1 MDFTKDIYINKDKIR
16 EDEDFV
22 ILYKGFLFSNN
33 LTNDVYVSYG
43 YGDTWKNK
51 DEKKMKPSTFGYL
64 ATIDVGSGDNL
75 QFVFRDDKGNW
86 DNNNSQNYILP
97 IEESQEILSFK
108 TIADTSKE
116 VNFEAAE
123 QTEPTA
129 TIEEK
134 EEIFEPAVVNSNSF
148 DLYKTVD
155 LENLNKQAIPN
166 DTIITQISLNEKN
179 ENVVSKSVIKS
190 ETPEVKKAVS
200 FEEITGAS
208 VNDAVNTV
216 EENNTATS
224 IKLNVNTTVN
234 SVPDVVE
241 NIEEKSITV
250 KKESTFEKTI
260 SLFESIVKN
269 VKVAFSKLVKLVK
282 TSLNLNEEDE

>member
-216 EENNTATS
+216 EKNAVS
-224 IKLNVNTTVN
+224 AGSVRVN
-234 SVPDVVE
+234 SIVSDIPDIVD
-241 NIEEKSITV
+241 NIDEKSLTV

-282 TSLNLNEEDE
+282 TSLNLNEEDK

>member
-43 YGDTWKNK
+43 YGYTWKNK

-75 QFVFRDDKGNW
+75 QFVFRDNQGNW

-97 IEESQEILSFK
+97 IEESQEVLSFK

-116 VNFEAAE
+116 VSFETAE
-123 QTEPTA
+123 QTEPS
-129 TIEEK
+129 TIENNN
-134 EEIFEPAVVNSNSF
+134 EEIFEPAVINSNSF

-166 DTIITQISLNEKN
+166 DTIITQISLDHKT
-179 ENVVSKSVIKS
+179 ENVVSESIIKS
-190 ETPEVKKAVS
+190 EVPETKAVS
-200 FEEITGAS
+200 FEELTGAS

-216 EENNTATS
+216 EENAVS
-224 IKLNVNTTVN
+224 AGSVRVN
-234 SVPDVVE
+234 SIVSDIPDIVD
-241 NIEEKSITV
+241 NIDEKSLTV
-250 KKESTFEKTI
+250 KKESTLEKTI

>member
-108 TIADTSKE
+108 TIADKSKE

-216 EENNTATS
+216 EKNAVS
-224 IKLNVNTTVN
+224 AGSVRVN
-234 SVPDVVE
+234 SIVSDIPDIVD
-241 NIEEKSITV
+241 NIDEKSLTV

>member
-51 DEKKMKPSTFGYL
+51 VEKKMKPSTFGYL

-216 EENNTATS
+216 EKNAVS
-224 IKLNVNTTVN
+224 AGSVRVN
-234 SVPDVVE
+234 SIVSDIPDIVD
-241 NIEEKSITV
+241 NIDEKSLTV

>member
-75 QFVFRDDKGNW
+75 QFVFRDNQGNW

-97 IEESQEILSFK
+97 IEESQEVLSFK

-116 VNFEAAE
+116 VSFETAE
-123 QTEPTA
+123 QTEPS
-129 TIEEK
+129 TIENNN
-134 EEIFEPAVVNSNSF
+134 EEIFKPAVVNSNSF

-166 DTIITQISLNEKN
+166 DTIITQISLDHKT
-179 ENVVSKSVIKS
+179 ENVVSESIIKS
-190 ETPEVKKAVS
+190 EVPETKAVS
-200 FEEITGAS
+200 FEELTGAS

-216 EENNTATS
+216 EENAVS
-224 IKLNVNTTVN
+224 AGSVRVN
-234 SVPDVVE
+234 SIVSDIPDIVD
-241 NIEEKSITV
+241 NIDEKSLTV
-250 KKESTFEKTI
+250 KKESTLEKTI

>member
-43 YGDTWKNK
+43 YGDMWNNK

-116 VNFEAAE
+116 VSFEAAE
-123 QTEPTA
+123 QTEPTT

-166 DTIITQISLNEKN
+166 DTIITQISLDHKA
-179 ENVVSKSVIKS
+179 ENVVSESIIKS
-190 ETPEVKKAVS
+190 EVPETKAVS
-200 FEEITGAS
+200 FEELTGAS

-216 EENNTATS
+216 EENNVSAGS
-224 IKLNVNTTVN
+224 IRVN
-234 SVPDVVE
+234 SIVSDIPDIVD
-241 NIEEKSITV
+241 NIDEKSLTV
-250 KKESTFEKTI
+250 KKESTLDKTL
-260 SLFESIVKN
+260 SLFESVVKN
-269 VKVAFSKLVKLVK
+269 VKVAFAKLVKLVK

>member
-216 EENNTATS
+216 EKNAVS
-224 IKLNVNTTVN
+224 AGSVRVN
-234 SVPDVVE
+234 SIVSDIPDIVD
-241 NIEEKSITV
+241 NIDEKSLTV

>member
-43 YGDTWKNK
+43 YGNMWENK

-75 QFVFRDDKGNW
+75 QFVFRDDNGNW

-116 VNFEAAE
+116 ISFEAAE
-123 QTEPTA
+123 QM
-129 TIEEK
+129 I
-134 EEIFEPAVVNSNSF
+134 
-148 DLYKTVD
+148 
-155 LENLNKQAIPN
+155 Q
-166 DTIITQISLNEKN
+166 
-179 ENVVSKSVIKS
+179 
-190 ETPEVKKAVS
+190 
-200 FEEITGAS
+200 
-208 VNDAVNTV
+208 
-216 EENNTATS
+216 
-224 IKLNVNTTVN
+224 
-234 SVPDVVE
+234 
-241 NIEEKSITV
+241 
-250 KKESTFEKTI
+250 
-260 SLFESIVKN
+260 
-269 VKVAFSKLVKLVK
+269 
-282 TSLNLNEEDE
+282 

>member
-16 EDEDFV
+16 ENEDFV

-33 LTNDVYVSYG
+33 LTNDVYMSYG
-43 YGDTWKNK
+43 YGNTWKNK

-75 QFVFRDDKGNW
+75 QFVFRDNKGNW

-97 IEESQEILSFK
+97 IEESQEVLSFK

-116 VNFEAAE
+116 VSFEVAE
-123 QTEPTA
+123 QTEPT
-129 TIEEK
+129 TIEENK
-134 EEIFEPAVVNSNSF
+134 EIFEPAVVNSNSF

-155 LENLNKQAIPN
+155 LEDLNKQTIPN
-166 DTIITQISLNEKN
+166 DTIITQISLDNKTEKI
-179 ENVVSKSVIKS
+179 VSESIIKS
-190 ETPEVKKAVS
+190 ETAETTKTVS

-216 EENNTATS
+216 EENATTTNT
-224 IKLNVNTTVN
+224 LNVNTITTG
-234 SVPDVVE
+234 VPNMVE
-241 NIEEKSITV
+241 NIDEKSLTV
-250 KKESTFEKTI
+250 KKESTLEITRSF
-260 SLFESIVKN
+260 FESVVKN
-269 VKVAFSKLVKLVK
+269 VKVAFAKLVKLVK

>member
-33 LTNDVYVSYG
+33 LINDVYVSYG

-216 EENNTATS
+216 EKNAVS
-224 IKLNVNTTVN
+224 AGSVRVN
-234 SVPDVVE
+234 SIVSDIPDIVD
-241 NIEEKSITV
+241 NIDEKSLTV

>member
-33 LTNDVYVSYG
+33 LTNDVYMSYG
-43 YGDTWKNK
+43 YGNTWENK

-64 ATIDVGSGDNL
+64 ATINVGSGDNL
-75 QFVFRDDKGNW
+75 QFVFRDNKGNW

-97 IEESQEILSFK
+97 IEESQEVLSFK

-116 VNFEAAE
+116 VSFEVAE
-123 QTEPTA
+123 QTEPS
-129 TIEEK
+129 TIEENK
-134 EEIFEPAVVNSNSF
+134 EIFEPAVVNSNSF

-155 LENLNKQAIPN
+155 LEDLNKQTIPN
-166 DTIITQISLNEKN
+166 DTIITQISLDNKTEKI
-179 ENVVSKSVIKS
+179 VSESIIKS
-190 ETPEVKKAVS
+190 ETAETTKTVS

-216 EENNTATS
+216 EENATTTNT
-224 IKLNVNTTVN
+224 LNVNTITTG
-234 SVPDVVE
+234 VPNMVE
-241 NIEEKSITV
+241 NIDEKSLTV
-250 KKESTFEKTI
+250 KKESTLEITRSF
-260 SLFESIVKN
+260 FESVVKN
-269 VKVAFSKLVKLVK
+269 VKVAFAKLVKLVK

>member
-148 DLYKTVD
+148 NLYKTVD

-216 EENNTATS
+216 EKNAVS
-224 IKLNVNTTVN
+224 AGSVRVN
-234 SVPDVVE
+234 SIVSDIPDIVD
-241 NIEEKSITV
+241 NIDEKSLTV

>member
-216 EENNTATS
+216 EKNAVS
-224 IKLNVNTTVN
+224 AGSVRVN
-234 SVPDVVE
+234 SIVSDIPDIVD
-241 NIEEKSITV
+241 NIDEKSLTV
-250 KKESTFEKTI
+250 KKESTLEKTI

>member
-16 EDEDFV
+16 ENEDFV

-33 LTNDVYVSYG
+33 LTNDVYMSYG
-43 YGDTWKNK
+43 YGNTWENK

-75 QFVFRDDKGNW
+75 QFVFRDNKGNW

-97 IEESQEILSFK
+97 IEESQEVLSFK

-116 VNFEAAE
+116 VTFEVAE
-123 QTEPTA
+123 QTEPT
-129 TIEEK
+129 TIEENK
-134 EEIFEPAVVNSNSF
+134 EIFEPAVVNSNSF

-155 LENLNKQAIPN
+155 LEDLNKQTIPN
-166 DTIITQISLNEKN
+166 DTIITQISLDNKTEKI
-179 ENVVSKSVIKS
+179 VSESIIKS
-190 ETPEVKKAVS
+190 ETAETTKTVS

-216 EENNTATS
+216 EENATTTNT
-224 IKLNVNTTVN
+224 LNVNTITTG
-234 SVPDVVE
+234 VPNMVE
-241 NIEEKSITV
+241 NIDEKSLTV
-250 KKESTFEKTI
+250 KKESTLEITRSF
-260 SLFESIVKN
+260 FESVVKN
-269 VKVAFSKLVKLVK
+269 VKVAFAKLVKLVK
-282 TSLNLNEEDE
+282 TSLNLKEEDE

>member
-16 EDEDFV
+16 ENEDFV

-33 LTNDVYVSYG
+33 LTNDVYMSYG
-43 YGDTWKNK
+43 YGNTWENK

-75 QFVFRDDKGNW
+75 QFVFRDNKGNW

-97 IEESQEILSFK
+97 IEESQEVLSFK
-108 TIADTSKE
+108 TITDTSKE
-116 VNFEAAE
+116 VSFEVAE
-123 QTEPTA
+123 QTEPT
-129 TIEEK
+129 TIEENK
-134 EEIFEPAVVNSNSF
+134 EIFEPAVVNSNSF

-155 LENLNKQAIPN
+155 LEDLNKQTIPN
-166 DTIITQISLNEKN
+166 DTIITQISLDNKTEKI
-179 ENVVSKSVIKS
+179 VSESIIKS
-190 ETPEVKKAVS
+190 ETAETTKTVS

-216 EENNTATS
+216 EENATTTNT
-224 IKLNVNTTVN
+224 LNVNTITTG
-234 SVPDVVE
+234 VPNMVE
-241 NIEEKSITV
+241 NIDEKSLTV
-250 KKESTFEKTI
+250 KKESTLEITRSF
-260 SLFESIVKN
+260 FESVVKN
-269 VKVAFSKLVKLVK
+269 VKVAFAKLVKLVK

>member
-16 EDEDFV
+16 ENEDFV

-33 LTNDVYVSYG
+33 LTNDVYMSYG
-43 YGDTWKNK
+43 YGNTWENK

-75 QFVFRDDKGNW
+75 QFVFRDNKGNW

-97 IEESQEILSFK
+97 IEESQEVLSFK

-116 VNFEAAE
+116 VTFEVAE
-123 QTEPTA
+123 QTEPT
-129 TIEEK
+129 TIEENK
-134 EEIFEPAVVNSNSF
+134 EIFEPAVVNSNSF

-155 LENLNKQAIPN
+155 LEDLNKQTIPN
-166 DTIITQISLNEKN
+166 DTIITQISLDNKTEKI
-179 ENVVSKSVIKS
+179 VSESIIKS
-190 ETPEVKKAVS
+190 ETAETTKTVS

-216 EENNTATS
+216 EENATTTNT
-224 IKLNVNTTVN
+224 LNVNTITTG
-234 SVPDVVE
+234 VPNMVE
-241 NIEEKSITV
+241 NIDEKSLTV
-250 KKESTFEKTI
+250 KKESTLEITRSF
-260 SLFESIVKN
+260 FESVVKN
-269 VKVAFSKLVKLVK
+269 VKVAFAKLVKPVK

>member
-75 QFVFRDDKGNW
+75 QFVFRDNKGNW

-97 IEESQEILSFK
+97 IEESQEVLSFK

-116 VNFEAAE
+116 VSFEAAE
-123 QTEPTA
+123 QTEPSA
-129 TIEEK
+129 TEEN

-155 LENLNKQAIPN
+155 LENLNKQTIPN
-166 DTIITQISLNEKN
+166 DTIITQISLDNEA
-179 ENVVSKSVIKS
+179 ENIVSESIIKS
-190 ETPEVKKAVS
+190 EALETNKAVS

-208 VNDAVNTV
+208 VNDAVNTI
-216 EENNTATS
+216 EENNIAANT
-224 IKLNVNTTVN
+224 LNVNTIVN
-234 SVPDVVE
+234 DVPDVVE
-241 NIEEKSITV
+241 NIEEKSLTV
-250 KKESTFEKTI
+250 NKESTLETVLSF
-260 SLFESIVKN
+260 FESVAKN
-269 VKVAFSKLVKLVK
+269 VKVAFSKFVKLVK

>member
-155 LENLNKQAIPN
+155 L
-166 DTIITQISLNEKN
+166 
-179 ENVVSKSVIKS
+179 
-190 ETPEVKKAVS
+190 
-200 FEEITGAS
+200 
-208 VNDAVNTV
+208 
-216 EENNTATS
+216 
-224 IKLNVNTTVN
+224 
-234 SVPDVVE
+234 
-241 NIEEKSITV
+241 
-250 KKESTFEKTI
+250 
-260 SLFESIVKN
+260 
-269 VKVAFSKLVKLVK
+269 
-282 TSLNLNEEDE
+282 

>member
-75 QFVFRDDKGNW
+75 QFVFRDNQGNW

-97 IEESQEILSFK
+97 IEESQEVLSFK

-116 VNFEAAE
+116 VSFETAE
-123 QTEPTA
+123 QTEPS
-129 TIEEK
+129 TIENN

-166 DTIITQISLNEKN
+166 DTIITQISLDHKA
-179 ENVVSKSVIKS
+179 ENVVSESIIKS
-190 ETPEVKKAVS
+190 EVPETKAVS
-200 FEEITGAS
+200 FEELTGAS

-216 EENNTATS
+216 EENAVS
-224 IKLNVNTTVN
+224 AGSVRVN
-234 SVPDVVE
+234 SIVSDIPDIVD
-241 NIEEKSITV
+241 NIDEKSLTV
-250 KKESTFEKTI
+250 KKESTLEKTL
-260 SLFESIVKN
+260 SLFESVVKN

>member
-16 EDEDFV
+16 ENEDFV

-33 LTNDVYVSYG
+33 LTNDVYMSYG
-43 YGDTWKNK
+43 YGNTWENK

-75 QFVFRDDKGNW
+75 QFVFRDNKGNW

-97 IEESQEILSFK
+97 IEESQEVLSFK

-116 VNFEAAE
+116 VSFEVAE
-123 QTEPTA
+123 QTEPT
-129 TIEEK
+129 TIEENK
-134 EEIFEPAVVNSNSF
+134 EIFEPAVVTSNSF

-155 LENLNKQAIPN
+155 LEDLNKQTIPN
-166 DTIITQISLNEKN
+166 DTIITQISLDNKTEKI
-179 ENVVSKSVIKS
+179 VSESIIKS
-190 ETPEVKKAVS
+190 ETAETTKTVS

-216 EENNTATS
+216 EENATTTNT
-224 IKLNVNTTVN
+224 LNVNTITTG
-234 SVPDVVE
+234 VPNMVE
-241 NIEEKSITV
+241 NIDEKSLTV
-250 KKESTFEKTI
+250 KKESTLEITRSF
-260 SLFESIVKN
+260 FESVVKN
-269 VKVAFSKLVKLVK
+269 VKVAFAKLVKLVK

>member
-75 QFVFRDDKGNW
+75 QFVFRDNQGNW

-97 IEESQEILSFK
+97 IEESQEVLSFK

-116 VNFEAAE
+116 VSFETAE

-224 IKLNVNTTVN
+224 SKLNVNTTVN

-241 NIEEKSITV
+241 NIEEKSMTV
-250 KKESTFEKTI
+250 KKESTLERTL
-260 SLFESIVKN
+260 SLFESVVKN

>member
-1 MDFTKDIYINKDKIR
+1 MRYTC
-16 EDEDFV
+16 V
-22 ILYKGFLFSNN
+22 
-33 LTNDVYVSYG
+33 
-43 YGDTWKNK
+43 
-51 DEKKMKPSTFGYL
+51 PST
-64 ATIDVGSGDNL
+64 
-75 QFVFRDDKGNW
+75 RDDKGNW

-123 QTEPTA
+123 QTEPTD

-216 EENNTATS
+216 EKNAVS
-224 IKLNVNTTVN
+224 AGSVRVN
-234 SVPDVVE
+234 SIVSDIPDIVD
-241 NIEEKSITV
+241 NIDEKSLTV

>member
-43 YGDTWKNK
+43 YGDMWNNK

-123 QTEPTA
+123 QTEPT

-155 LENLNKQAIPN
+155 LENLTKQAIPN
-166 DTIITQISLNEKN
+166 DTIITQIDLNSKT
-179 ENVVSKSVIKS
+179 ENIVSESIIKS
-190 ETPEVKKAVS
+190 EVTEPNKAVS

-216 EENNTATS
+216 EENNVATS
-224 IKLNVNTTVN
+224 TLNVNTITN
-234 SVPDVVE
+234 SIPDVVE
-241 NIEEKSITV
+241 NIDEKSLTV
-250 KKESTFEKTI
+250 QKESTLEKTL
-260 SLFESIVKN
+260 SFFESVVKN
-269 VKVAFSKLVKLVK
+269 VKVAFAKLVKLVK

>member
-116 VNFEAAE
+116 VSFEAAE
-123 QTEPTA
+123 QTEPT
-129 TIEEK
+129 TVEEK

-216 EENNTATS
+216 EKNAVS
-224 IKLNVNTTVN
+224 AGSVRVN
-234 SVPDVVE
+234 SIVSDIPDIVD
-241 NIEEKSITV
+241 NIDEKSLTV

>member
-16 EDEDFV
+16 ENEDFV

-33 LTNDVYVSYG
+33 LTNDVYMSYG
-43 YGDTWKNK
+43 YGNTWENK

-75 QFVFRDDKGNW
+75 QFVFRDNKGNW

-97 IEESQEILSFK
+97 IEESQEVLSFK

-116 VNFEAAE
+116 VSFEVAE
-123 QTEPTA
+123 QTEPT
-129 TIEEK
+129 TIEENK
-134 EEIFEPAVVNSNSF
+134 EIFEPAVVNSNSF

-155 LENLNKQAIPN
+155 LEDLNKQTIPN
-166 DTIITQISLNEKN
+166 DTIITQISLDNKTEKI
-179 ENVVSKSVIKS
+179 VSESIIKS
-190 ETPEVKKAVS
+190 ETAETTKTVS

-216 EENNTATS
+216 EENATTTNT
-224 IKLNVNTTVN
+224 LNVNTITTG
-234 SVPDVVE
+234 VPNMVE
-241 NIEEKSITV
+241 NIDEKSLTV
-250 KKESTFEKTI
+250 KKESTLEITRSF
-260 SLFESIVKN
+260 FESVVKN
-269 VKVAFSKLVKLVK
+269 IKVAFAKLVKLVK

>member
-43 YGDTWKNK
+43 YGDTWENK

-75 QFVFRDDKGNW
+75 QFVFRDNQGNW

-97 IEESQEILSFK
+97 IEESQEVLSFK

-116 VNFEAAE
+116 VSFETAE
-123 QTEPTA
+123 QTEPS
-129 TIEEK
+129 TIENN

-166 DTIITQISLNEKN
+166 DTIITQISLDHKA
-179 ENVVSKSVIKS
+179 ENVVSESIIKS
-190 ETPEVKKAVS
+190 EVPETKAVS
-200 FEEITGAS
+200 FEELTGAS

-216 EENNTATS
+216 EENAVS
-224 IKLNVNTTVN
+224 AGSVRVN
-234 SVPDVVE
+234 SIVSDIPDIVD
-241 NIEEKSITV
+241 NIDEKSLTV
-250 KKESTFEKTI
+250 KKESTLEKTL

>member
-43 YGDTWKNK
+43 YGDTWENK

-75 QFVFRDDKGNW
+75 QFVFRDNKGNW

-97 IEESQEILSFK
+97 IEESQEVLSFK

-116 VNFEAAE
+116 VSFETAE
-123 QTEPTA
+123 QTEPS
-129 TIEEK
+129 TIEDN

-166 DTIITQISLNEKN
+166 DTIITQISLDHKT
-179 ENVVSKSVIKS
+179 ENVVSESIIKS
-190 ETPEVKKAVS
+190 EVPETKAVS
-200 FEEITGAS
+200 FEELTGAS

-216 EENNTATS
+216 EENNVSAGS
-224 IKLNVNTTVN
+224 IRVN
-234 SVPDVVE
+234 SIVSDIPDIVD
-241 NIEEKSITV
+241 NIDEKSLTV
-250 KKESTFEKTI
+250 KKESTLDKTL
-260 SLFESIVKN
+260 SLFESVVKN
-269 VKVAFSKLVKLVK
+269 VKVAFAKLVKLVK

>member
-116 VNFEAAE
+116 VNFEATE

-216 EENNTATS
+216 EKNAVS
-224 IKLNVNTTVN
+224 AGSVRVN
-234 SVPDVVE
+234 SIVSDIPDIVD
-241 NIEEKSITV
+241 NIDEKSLTV

>member
-75 QFVFRDDKGNW
+75 QFVFRDNQGNW

-97 IEESQEILSFK
+97 IEESQEVLSFK

-116 VNFEAAE
+116 VSFETAE
-123 QTEPTA
+123 QTEPS
-129 TIEEK
+129 TIENN

-166 DTIITQISLNEKN
+166 DTIITQISLDHKA
-179 ENVVSKSVIKS
+179 ENVVSESIIKS
-190 ETPEVKKAVS
+190 EVPETKAVS
-200 FEEITGAS
+200 FEELTGSS

-216 EENNTATS
+216 EENAVS
-224 IKLNVNTTVN
+224 AGSVRVN
-234 SVPDVVE
+234 SIVSDIPDIVD
-241 NIEEKSITV
+241 NIDEKSLTV
-250 KKESTFEKTI
+250 KKESTLEKTL

>member
-75 QFVFRDDKGNW
+75 QFVFRDNQGNW

-97 IEESQEILSFK
+97 IEESQEVLSFK

-116 VNFEAAE
+116 VSFETAE
-123 QTEPTA
+123 QTEPS
-129 TIEEK
+129 TIENNN
-134 EEIFEPAVVNSNSF
+134 EEIFEPAVINSNSF

-166 DTIITQISLNEKN
+166 DTIITQISLDDKT
-179 ENVVSKSVIKS
+179 ENVVSESIIKS
-190 ETPEVKKAVS
+190 EVPETKAVS
-200 FEEITGAS
+200 FEELTGAS

-216 EENNTATS
+216 EENAVS
-224 IKLNVNTTVN
+224 AGSVRVN
-234 SVPDVVE
+234 SIVSDIPDIVD
-241 NIEEKSITV
+241 NIDEKSLTV
-250 KKESTFEKTI
+250 KKESTLEKTI

>member
-33 LTNDVYVSYG
+33 LTNDVYMSYG
-43 YGDTWKNK
+43 YGNTWKNK

-64 ATIDVGSGDNL
+64 ATINVGSGDNL
-75 QFVFRDDKGNW
+75 QFVFRDNKGNW

-97 IEESQEILSFK
+97 IEESQEVLSFK

-116 VNFEAAE
+116 VSFEVAE
-123 QTEPTA
+123 QTEPS
-129 TIEEK
+129 TIEENK
-134 EEIFEPAVVNSNSF
+134 EIFEPAVVNSNSF

-155 LENLNKQAIPN
+155 LEDLNKQTIPN
-166 DTIITQISLNEKN
+166 DTIITQISLDNKTEKI
-179 ENVVSKSVIKS
+179 VSESIIKS
-190 ETPEVKKAVS
+190 ETAETTKTVS

-216 EENNTATS
+216 EENATTTNT
-224 IKLNVNTTVN
+224 LNVNTITTG
-234 SVPDVVE
+234 VPNMVE
-241 NIEEKSITV
+241 NIDEKSLTV
-250 KKESTFEKTI
+250 KKESTLEITRSF
-260 SLFESIVKN
+260 FESVVKN
-269 VKVAFSKLVKLVK
+269 VKVAFAKLVKLIK

>member
-224 IKLNVNTTVN
+224 SKLNVNTTIN

-241 NIEEKSITV
+241 NIEEKSMTV
-250 KKESTFEKTI
+250 KKESTLERTL
-260 SLFESIVKN
+260 SLFESVVKN

>member
-16 EDEDFV
+16 ENEDFV

-33 LTNDVYVSYG
+33 LTNDVYMSYG
-43 YGDTWKNK
+43 YGNTWENK

-75 QFVFRDDKGNW
+75 QFVFRDNKGNW

-97 IEESQEILSFK
+97 IEESQEVLSFK

-116 VNFEAAE
+116 VSFEIAE
-123 QTEPTA
+123 QTEPT
-129 TIEEK
+129 TIEENK
-134 EEIFEPAVVNSNSF
+134 EIFEPAVVNSNSF

-155 LENLNKQAIPN
+155 LEDLNKQTIPN
-166 DTIITQISLNEKN
+166 DTIITQISLDNKTEKI
-179 ENVVSKSVIKS
+179 VSESIIKS
-190 ETPEVKKAVS
+190 ETAETTKTVS

-216 EENNTATS
+216 EENATTTNT
-224 IKLNVNTTVN
+224 LNVNTITTG
-234 SVPDVVE
+234 VPNMVE
-241 NIEEKSITV
+241 NIDEKSLTV
-250 KKESTFEKTI
+250 KKESTLEITRSF
-260 SLFESIVKN
+260 FESVVKN
-269 VKVAFSKLVKLVK
+269 VKVAFAKLVKLVK

>member
-43 YGDTWKNK
+43 YGNMWENK

-75 QFVFRDDKGNW
+75 QFVFRDDNGNW

-97 IEESQEILSFK
+97 IEESQEVLSFK

-116 VNFEAAE
+116 VSFETAE
-123 QTEPTA
+123 QTEPS
-129 TIEEK
+129 TIENN

-166 DTIITQISLNEKN
+166 DTIITQISLDHIA
-179 ENVVSKSVIKS
+179 ENVVSESIIKS
-190 ETPEVKKAVS
+190 EVPETKAVS
-200 FEEITGAS
+200 FEELTGAS

-216 EENNTATS
+216 EENAVS
-224 IKLNVNTTVN
+224 AGSVRVN
-234 SVPDVVE
+234 SIVSDIPDIVD
-241 NIEEKSITV
+241 NIDEKSLTV
-250 KKESTFEKTI
+250 KKESTLEKTL

>member
-43 YGDTWKNK
+43 YGDTWENK

-75 QFVFRDDKGNW
+75 QFVFRDNQGNW

-97 IEESQEILSFK
+97 IEESQEVLSFK

-116 VNFEAAE
+116 VSFETAE
-123 QTEPTA
+123 QTEPS
-129 TIEEK
+129 TIENN

-166 DTIITQISLNEKN
+166 DTIITQISLDHKA
-179 ENVVSKSVIKS
+179 ENVVSESIIKS
-190 ETPEVKKAVS
+190 EIPETKAVS
-200 FEEITGAS
+200 FEELTGAS

-216 EENNTATS
+216 EENAVS
-224 IKLNVNTTVN
+224 AGSVRVN
-234 SVPDVVE
+234 SIVSDIPDIVD
-241 NIEEKSITV
+241 NIDEKSLTV
-250 KKESTFEKTI
+250 KKESTLEKTL
-260 SLFESIVKN
+260 SLFESVVKN

>member
-75 QFVFRDDKGNW
+75 QFVFRDNQGNW

-97 IEESQEILSFK
+97 IEESQEVLSFK

-116 VNFEAAE
+116 VSFETAE
-123 QTEPTA
+123 QTEPS
-129 TIEEK
+129 TIENN

-166 DTIITQISLNEKN
+166 DTIITQISLDHKA
-179 ENVVSKSVIKS
+179 ENVVSESIIKS
-190 ETPEVKKAVS
+190 EIPETKAVS
-200 FEEITGAS
+200 FEELTGAS

-216 EENNTATS
+216 EENAVS
-224 IKLNVNTTVN
+224 AGSVRVN
-234 SVPDVVE
+234 SIVSDIPDIVD
-241 NIEEKSITV
+241 NIDEKSLTV
-250 KKESTFEKTI
+250 KKESTLEKTL